1 MKNAYIKF
9 ILAAVIFGTNGIIA
23 SHIPLSSYEIVLTR
37 TVLGGFFLLILATA
51 RREWG
56 SLRRAS
62 RTSRTSLVW
71 LVLSGLFLSGNW
83 LFLYEAYQH
92 IGVSLAT
99 LMCYCGP
106 ILIMILSYFVFHEP
120 FTVPKVS
127 AMVIVTVG
135 ILCINGADVQAHGLS
150 WGLVCGFLSA
160 VCFALLVIAMKKVS
174 GIGGILSPACQL
186 LVASLVVAAVTLSM
200 PAAPVSLDMTN
211 IACMVCL
218 GIVNTGLGYYLYFS
232 GVQRLSAQSVS
243 ICGYME
249 PLTALTL
256 SAILLGESLTLLQ
269 WIGAACILGGVALS
283 ELWHP
288 GKKG

>member
-56 SLRRAS
+56 SLRRA
-62 RTSRTSLVW
+62 SRTSLVW

-127 AMVIVTVG
+127 AMIIVTVG

-200 PAAPVSLDMTN
+200 LTASVSLDMTH

-249 PLTALTL
+249 PLTALAL

>member
-56 SLRRAS
+56 SLRRA
-62 RTSRTSLVW
+62 SRTSLVW

-127 AMVIVTVG
+127 AMIIVTVG

-200 PAAPVSLDMTN
+200 PTAPISLDMTH

-249 PLTALTL
+249 PLTALAL
-256 SAILLGESLTLLQ
+256 SAILLDESLTLLQ

>member
-9 ILAAVIFGTNGIIA
+9 ILATVIFGTNGIIA

-37 TVLGGFFLLILATA
+37 TVLGGLFLLFLATW
-51 RREWG
+51 RHEWG
-56 SLRRAS
+56 SLRHVARS
-62 RTSRTSLVW
+62 SLAW
-71 LVLSGLFLSGNW
+71 LILSGIFLAGNW
-83 LFLYEAYQH
+83 LFLYEAYQQ

-120 FTVPKVS
+120 FTLPKVA
-127 AMVIVTVG
+127 AMVIVTLG
-135 ILCINGADVQAHGLS
+135 ILCINGADFQAHGLS
-150 WGLVCGFLSA
+150 WGLACGFLSA
-160 VCFALLVIAMKKVS
+160 LCFALLIIAMKKVS
-174 GIGGILSPACQL
+174 GVGGILSPACQL

-211 IACMVCL
+211 IACMICL

-243 ICGYME
+243 ICGYLE
-249 PLTALTL
+249 PFTALAL
-256 SAILLGESLTLLQ
+256 SAIILGESLTFLQ

-288 GKKG
+288 RKEG

>member
-23 SHIPLSSYEIVLTR
+23 SHIPLSSCEIVLTR

-56 SLRRAS
+56 SLR
-62 RTSRTSLVW
+62 RTSLVW

-106 ILIMILSYFVFHEP
+106 ILIMFLSYFVFHEP

-127 AMVIVTVG
+127 AMVIVTIG

-200 PAAPVSLDMTN
+200 PTAPVSLDMTH

-232 GVQRLSAQSVS
+232 GVQRLSAQSAS

-249 PLTALTL
+249 PFTALTL

>member
-56 SLRRAS
+56 SLRRA
-62 RTSRTSLVW
+62 SRTSLVW

-160 VCFALLVIAMKKVS
+160 VCFTLLVIAMKKVS

-200 PAAPVSLDMTN
+200 PTAPISLDMTH

-232 GVQRLSAQSVS
+232 GVQRLSAQNVS

-249 PLTALTL
+249 PFTALTL

>member
-62 RTSRTSLVW
+62 RASLVW

-106 ILIMILSYFVFHEP
+106 ILIMILSYFFFHEP

-127 AMVIVTVG
+127 AMVIVTIG

-200 PAAPVSLDMTN
+200 PTTPISLDMTH

-243 ICGYME
+243 IGGYME
-249 PLTALTL
+249 PLTALAL

>member
-56 SLRRAS
+56 SLRRA
-62 RTSRTSLVW
+62 SRTSLVW

-160 VCFALLVIAMKKVS
+160 VCFALLVIAMKKV
-174 GIGGILSPACQL
+174 I
-186 LVASLVVAAVTLSM
+186 
-200 PAAPVSLDMTN
+200 
-211 IACMVCL
+211 
-218 GIVNTGLGYYLYFS
+218 
-232 GVQRLSAQSVS
+232 
-243 ICGYME
+243 
-249 PLTALTL
+249 
-256 SAILLGESLTLLQ
+256 
-269 WIGAACILGGVALS
+269 
-283 ELWHP
+283 
-288 GKKG
+288 

>member
-37 TVLGGFFLLILATA
+37 TVLDGFFLLILATA

-56 SLRRAS
+56 SLRRA
-62 RTSRTSLVW
+62 SRTSLVW